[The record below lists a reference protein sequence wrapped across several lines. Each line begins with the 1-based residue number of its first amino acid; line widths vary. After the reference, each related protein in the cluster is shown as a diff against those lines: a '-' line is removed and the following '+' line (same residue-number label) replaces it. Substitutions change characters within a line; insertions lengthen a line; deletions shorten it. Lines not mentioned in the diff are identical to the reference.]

1 MYSVSRTCWTLC
13 RPSWVS
19 RRCPTSPWWWS
30 TSRASSGT
38 SSPSS
43 TLVIPS
49 PRWVAGS
56 PFLYFIEMCYTETE
70 LWAGSIL
77 YDLWAVVN
85 PEIPGCSVERFRH
98 SAGTSG
104 LLYLRIGEVRC
115 GLSWKMKPYAILC
128 ISCFLFLWS
137 AFSII
142 WGKYFLS
149 CIYFFLQINGLVLTS
164 MLTANVCLLINAVL
178 IGWEYFFG
186 AERDLVFQRC
196 ERGKL

>member
-1 MYSVSRTCWTLC
+1 MYSVFRTCWTLC

-70 LWAGSIL
+70 LWAGSIP

-115 GLSWKMKPYAILC
+115 DVDSVERWNLMLFYVLAVFFSCDQLSALFGGNIFYRAYTFSYKLMDLC
-128 ISCFLFLWS
+128 WHQC
-137 AFSII
+137 
-142 WGKYFLS
+142 
-149 CIYFFLQINGLVLTS
+149 
-164 MLTANVCLLINAVL
+164 
-178 IGWEYFFG
+178 
-186 AERDLVFQRC
+186 
-196 ERGKL
+196 